1 MKKLSSWIILAAGL
15 LCGHWATA
23 DDSPTDAVFQ
33 YSTINALLDG
43 LYDGDLTI
51 KHLSD
56 YGNMGLGTVNGVDGE
71 LIVLDGE
78 FYHVKADGHA
88 YPLTPERETPF
99 AVVKYFTTDHSEP
112 LPAKLDYAALQKHLD
127 KGIKTPNFFQA
138 IRIDGTFSF
147 LKVRSIPKQ
156 SKPYRPLAEV
166 VHDDQVTFD
175 YENAKGSLIGFRTP
189 EYMKGLNVPG
199 YHFHFLSENRKFG
212 GHVLALVT
220 TGGTIQFDEAASF
233 QMALPEV
240 EAFAELNL
248 GASRKKELD
257 KVEKGQ

>member
-1 MKKLSSWIILAAGL
+1 MKKSLLWIVVTAVLLSGQ
-15 LCGHWATA
+15 WARA
-23 DDSPTDAVFQ
+23 DDEATDALFQ

-51 KHLSD
+51 KQLSSFGD
-56 YGNMGLGTVNGVDGE
+56 IGLGTVNGVDGE
-71 LIVLDGE
+71 LIALDGE
-78 FYHVKADGHA
+78 YYHVKADGRA

-99 AVVKYFTTDHSEP
+99 AVVKHFTTDHSEP
-112 LPAKLDYAALQKHLD
+112 LPANLDYPALQQHLD

-138 IRIDGTFSF
+138 IRIDGTFAS

-166 VHDDQVTFD
+166 VQDDQVTFD

-199 YHFHFLSENRKFG
+199 YHFHFLSEDRQYG

-220 TGGTIQFDEAASF
+220 AEGAIRFDEAADF
-233 QMALPEV
+233 HMALPEV
-240 EAFAELNL
+240 EAFAELDL
-248 GASRKKELD
+248 GASRNKELD